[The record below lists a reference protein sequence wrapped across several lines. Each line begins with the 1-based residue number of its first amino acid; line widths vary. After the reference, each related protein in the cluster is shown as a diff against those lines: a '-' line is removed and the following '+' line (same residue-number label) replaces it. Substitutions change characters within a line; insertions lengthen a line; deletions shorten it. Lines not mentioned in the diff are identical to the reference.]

1 MLILPESLH
10 GFVISKFR
18 GDEVHQISA
27 KKQRLWIEILNK
39 SFEKNLVAKK
49 NSPIGFVII
58 KPENLPRKHATK
70 KNKKNKISNETSNK
84 KPKKQTSIQG
94 FF

>member
-1 MLILPESLH
+1 MLILPEGLH

-39 SFEKNLVAKK
+39 SFEKKFSCKEEFTNWVCYY
-49 NSPIGFVII
+49 
-58 KPENLPRKHATK
+58 
-70 KNKKNKISNETSNK
+70 
-84 KPKKQTSIQG
+84 
-94 FF
+94 